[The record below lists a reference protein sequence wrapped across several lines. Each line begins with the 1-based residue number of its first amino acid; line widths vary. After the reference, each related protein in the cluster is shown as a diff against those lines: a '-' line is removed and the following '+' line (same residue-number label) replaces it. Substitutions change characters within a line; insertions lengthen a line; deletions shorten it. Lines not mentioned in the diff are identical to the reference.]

1 MGLKVIWGRNNR
13 DAIVFD
19 LPKLRCKNGQSTRTA
34 KPKTHGWQPREARW
48 PGVPSIRAGGHKS
61 SAAAR
66 PTRHQQQQ
74 ERTGRGVSGTLTV
87 LSTGGPPQSPTGPP
101 GPAWG
106 SRQRAGAKPGVGGFP
121 WQREG
126 RQQSAQRGWSRL
138 GPGTPELARGTCLQ
152 DHGPD
157 WEDTGGEASR
167 GPSMGTA
174 AGRPRGPRRGTV
186 YGLPPLPKHSENL
199 IPLGRQE
206 QQKDTAQRHCTER
219 VGSGTAAPQPG
230 RWAGETRPP
239 DREELEVS
247 YFQMSCWFTL
257 FYLLLF

>member
-1 MGLKVIWGRNNR
+1 MDRAQGQQT
-13 DAIVFD
+13 
-19 LPKLRCKNGQSTRTA
+19 PKLMGGSHVKPGGQVSPAFEQEDTNRQRLQD
-34 KPKTHGWQPREARW
+34 PHGISNSKRGQ
-48 PGVPSIRAGGHKS
+48 GGES
-61 SAAAR
+61 
-66 PTRHQQQQ
+66 
-74 ERTGRGVSGTLTV
+74 V
-87 LSTGGPPQSPTGPP
+87 GPE
-101 GPAWG
+101 PAWW
-106 SRQRAGAKPGVGGFP
+106 SRQRAGAKPGLGGFP

-157 WEDTGGEASR
+157 WEETGGEASR
-167 GPSMGTA
+167 GPSVGTA

-206 QQKDTAQRHCTER
+206 QRTDTAQRHCTER

-247 YFQMSCWFTL
+247 CFQTSCWFTL